1 MKSIPLPPVWLIV
14 LLVGLS
20 QLSETVYSPSLPEI
34 ARSLQ
39 TSNAMVEFTL
49 TIYLLA
55 FGIGTLFWGRL
66 SDSIG
71 RKIGV
76 IVGLLVY
83 IIGCIGCYLSSS
95 IEMLMLSR
103 FIQAF
108 GGSIGSVLAQAI
120 CRDAFHGAQLG
131 KVYSIVGSSLALF
144 PAIGPIIG
152 GVITEHSHWPAI
164 FLFLTACGL
173 VLTLISIFC
182 LPETHH
188 ASQRQHIKLSTL
200 FLKMIKDK
208 KVMLM
213 ALIVAASNGI
223 TFSFFAEGPFYL
235 IEQLGITPIQYGYC
249 FFAIASAMSIAGI
262 ISKKLHSYFSSEVIL
277 GYGIK
282 TILLGTMIF
291 SGFLLFKPLISSSSF
306 VIITLTCMIIMMS
319 GICVTLAN
327 SLAMALVEY
336 KAYTGTASSIFGFI
350 YYCLISLFTLGMG
363 WIHNDTLYPMP
374 LYFLGIAIILM
385 LSYRFSSK
393 LSVLEKK

>member
-1 MKSIPLPPVWLIV
+1 MWLIV

-20 QLSETVYSPSLPEI
+20 QLSETVYSPTLPEI

-39 TSNAMVEFTL
+39 TSDAMVEFTL

-83 IIGCIGCYLSSS
+83 IIGCIGCYLSNS
-95 IEMLMLSR
+95 IEMLMISR

-152 GVITEHSHWPAI
+152 GMIAEYSSWPTI

-173 VLTLISIFC
+173 LLTVISVFF

-188 ASQRQHIKLSTL
+188 ASQRQHIKLTTL
-200 FLKMIKDK
+200 FFKMAKDK
-208 KVMLM
+208 KVLIM
-213 ALIVAASNGI
+213 AMIVAASNGI

-249 FFAIASAMSIAGI
+249 FFAIAFAMSIAGF
-262 ISKKLHSYFSSEVIL
+262 ISKKLHNYLSSEAIL

-282 TILLGTMIF
+282 TILLGAIVF
-291 SGFLLFKPLISSSSF
+291 SGFLIVKPLISSLGF

-327 SLAMALVEY
+327 ALAMALVDY

-363 WIHNDTLYPMP
+363 WLHNDTLYPMP
-374 LYFLGIAIILM
+374 LYFLFIGIILM
-385 LSYRFSSK
+385 LSYIFLRN
-393 LSVLEKK
+393 LPAIKK